1 MSSNGDILNM
11 ARNALLTGAGLPDAI
26 FWMKKTVERV
36 TGEPMLFYLLGLL
49 LMKAGNQAEGLRAIG
64 EAQRLLLASGD
75 IADPAAALAKI
86 RDYSLYRQMQDPVFG
101 GFFSTSAFGENL
113 SPAEKRLIFKENV
126 HFVEFESS
134 SLCNRV
140 CHYCPISLM
149 DRRTENII
157 MDSDIF
163 AKVITE
169 LAEIGYDK
177 VLNMSGFNEPLADR
191 GILERI
197 ALARRLLPGAYL
209 QLNSNGDYLTRDYLE
224 ELRAAGLNDIKISIH
239 RQPKE
244 PYSTEAA
251 AERVRK
257 MAERLR
263 IETYHFASDPA
274 GTRCSASFPFEGM
287 AVLMFQSD
295 YENYGLDRA
304 GLLEGIGLPFQG
316 RTSAC
321 IMPIV
326 MFTIHYNGNV
336 MPCCHFVG
344 DNKRHESYVC
354 GNVKE
359 QSIFDI
365 YCGEA
370 LLDWRHSLFSVEKK
384 QSPCDTCSRD
394 VEQPSLN
401 NPANFVNL
409 PARHR

>member
-11 ARNALLTGAGLPDAI
+11 ARNAILTGAELTNAI
-26 FWMKKTVERV
+26 FWMRKATERLSE
-36 TGEPMLFYLLGLL
+36 EPLLFYMLGLL
-49 LMKAGNQAEGLRAIG
+49 LIKDGNQVEGLRALG
-64 EAQRLLLASGD
+64 EAQRLLLKNSG
-75 IADPAAALAKI
+75 IADTDAAAEKI
-86 RDYSLYRQMQDPVFG
+86 LGYSRYRQIQDPIFG
-101 GFFSTSAFGENL
+101 GLFSTSAFEESL
-113 SPAEKRLIFKENV
+113 SPSEKRLVFKENI

-149 DRRTENII
+149 DRRSENIV
-157 MDSDIF
+157 MDHGVF
-163 AKVITE
+163 AKVIGE

-177 VLNMSGFNEPLADR
+177 VLNLSGFNEPLADR

-209 QLNSNGDYLTRDYLE
+209 QLNSNGDYLTRSYLE
-224 ELRAAGLNDIKISIH
+224 DLRAAGLSDIKISIH

-244 PYSTEAA
+244 PYSTEVA

-263 IETYHFASDPA
+263 IETYRFASDAA
-274 GTRCSASFPFEGM
+274 GTRCSATFPFEGM
-287 AVLMFQSD
+287 SVLMFQSD
-295 YENYGLDRA
+295 YEHYGLDRA
-304 GLLEGIGLPFQG
+304 GLLEGIGLPFKD

-344 DNKRHESYVC
+344 DNKKHEPYVC
-354 GNVKE
+354 GNVRE
-359 QSIFDI
+359 RSIFDI

-370 LLDWRHSLFSVEKK
+370 LLGWRRSLFSLERK
-384 QSPCDTCSRD
+384 QPPCDTCSRD
-394 VEQPSLN
+394 VEQPILN
-401 NPANFVNL
+401 DPASFVNL
-409 PARHR
+409 PVRRR